1 MTIPHRPPPNLIP
14 EELRQYIGDINP
26 NARLPR
32 HRVAL
37 MLALMAKA
45 LQEQL
50 SKPQF
55 GVKVR
60 VETRPDGF
68 TLHADINEPEII
80 DDVQAG

>member
-1 MTIPHRPPPNLIP
+1 VTTPHRPPPQLIP
-14 EELRQYIGDINP
+14 DELRQYIGDINP

-32 HRVAL
+32 HRTAM

-55 GVKVR
+55 GVTVR
-60 VETRPDGF
+60 VETRPEGF
-68 TLHADINEPEII
+68 TLHADIDHPQVI
-80 DDVQAG
+80 DDVQPG